1 VTDRKDPAPAF
12 DTSVPHIARVYD
24 YWLGGKDNFAAD
36 RKAGDWAREAYP
48 QITLGVRA
56 NRAYLA
62 RVVQFLAGE
71 AGIRQF
77 LDIGTGIPA
86 ANNTYQVAQA
96 VAPDARVVYADND
109 PIVLSHPASD
119 LGGSTRGE
127 MHRRLNELMPMQVR
141 PRSLEEV
148 TGFFD
153 GTDPVPPGVVR
164 IAQWRPES
172 ELESRS
178 PAAVW
183 GGVGRKA
190 E

>member
-1 VTDRKDPAPAF
+1 
-12 DTSVPHIARVYD
+12 
-24 YWLGGKDNFAAD
+24 
-36 RKAGDWAREAYP
+36 
-48 QITLGVRA
+48 
-56 NRAYLA
+56 
-62 RVVQFLAGE
+62 
-71 AGIRQF
+71 
-77 LDIGTGIPA
+77 
-86 ANNTYQVAQA
+86 
-96 VAPDARVVYADND
+96 
-109 PIVLSHPASD
+109 
-119 LGGSTRGE
+119 

-153 GTDPVPPGVVR
+153 GTDLVPSGVVR